1 MRFNFVKFLN
11 KNRKAF
17 FIIGAIVIVIVLWN
31 LYSPALFK
39 EGLDVSG
46 VNKCDVP
53 APPIENRG
61 GYKFAKGR
69 LENQEVKDELDAN
82 SSFYKTA
89 SKYNGKTLDEKTWCK
104 MENPNEGETKESDA
118 LIQNL
123 NEIMGA
129 VNNKYTGPRPDMP
142 TFSLTS
148 DTQIV
153 SRADTDGGASAAFFK
168 KHPEITSL
176 AEFNEWMKKNQD
188 KPEVQAELSELA
200 AMAAK
205 EDEDDEAEDESSP
218 SEGMTTLSQMWNNY
232 FQ

>member
-31 LYSPALFK
+31 LYYPALFK

-61 GYKFAKGR
+61 GYEFAKGR
-69 LENQEVKDELDAN
+69 LENQEVKDELNAN

-89 SKYNGKTLDEKTWCK
+89 SKYNGIILDEKTWCK

-153 SRADTDGGASAAFFK
+153 SRADTDGGASLSFFA
-168 KHPEITSL
+168 KHPEIKTL
-176 AEFNEWMKKNQD
+176 DQFNEWMKNNQNN
-188 KPEVQAELSELA
+188 PEVQAELSELA
-200 AMAAK
+200 AIAA
-205 EDEDDEAEDESSP
+205 E
-218 SEGMTTLSQMWNNY
+218 
-232 FQ
+232 